1 MVILDKP
8 SADKYPRFVKLKNR
22 HKKEVIME
30 IEFYFKFVRKPKNKK
45 VTVVLEDEQ

>member
-1 MVILDKP
+1 MAKNSLGVGIC
-8 SADKYPRFVKLKNR
+8 NR

-30 IEFYFKFVRKPKNKK
+30 IEFYFRFVRKPRNKK